1 MSLSKSSDVVGPDF
15 QGFLAFYGAI
25 TASATH
31 ELNNVLA
38 TVDQVI
44 GLVEDLAMSQTIQ
57 EAGVSEK
64 LLSVVER
71 IMKQSS
77 RGTELIRQLNTFAHL
92 GDSAATECN
101 LGSLLGTIAAL
112 TERIAGMRKVQLT
125 TAGLDHTV
133 VVTCNALALAQVVFL
148 CIKRALAVT
157 AQKESIA
164 IGLTP
169 HDKGGRISFES
180 SLSDNASME
189 PKGED
194 LMALIGELGAGLE
207 ETVNAGRLRI
217 TISIPSQAVEH

>member
-1 MSLSKSSDVVGPDF
+1 MTSSKSSDVVGPDV

-44 GLVEDLAMSQTIQ
+44 GLVEDLALSQTIQ
-57 EAGVSEK
+57 EPGVSEK

-71 IMKQSS
+71 VMKQSS
-77 RGTELIRQLNTFAHL
+77 RGTALIRQLNTFAHL

-101 LGSLLGTIAAL
+101 LGSLLDTIAAL
-112 TERIAGMRKVQLT
+112 TERIAGMRKVQLS
-125 TAGLDHTV
+125 TAGLDHQV

-157 AQKESIA
+157 AREESIA

-169 HDKGGRISFES
+169 DDQGGRISFES
-180 SLSDNASME
+180 SLTDNVSME
-189 PKGED
+189 PRGDD
-194 LMALIGELGAGLE
+194 LMALIEDLGAGLE
-207 ETVNAGRLRI
+207 ETVDAGRLRI
-217 TISIPSQAVEH
+217 TISIPSRALEP